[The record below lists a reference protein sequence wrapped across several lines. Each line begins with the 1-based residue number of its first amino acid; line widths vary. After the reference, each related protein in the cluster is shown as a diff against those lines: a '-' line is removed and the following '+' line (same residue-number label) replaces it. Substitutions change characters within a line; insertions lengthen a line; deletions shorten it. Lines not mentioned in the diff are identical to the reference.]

1 MHTWS
6 GRNAGMH
13 SVGCYKATVGAVVQ
27 QSTNYTIKHFILP
40 PSIEFSCK
48 VTYYTHTLM
57 KSLPS
62 GATVNKDAMC
72 LMLATRQ
79 WPTFIQPTTVNVSAE
94 VYCVQRKVAYINTK
108 LQKYKNIT
116 TLPRLL
122 IVDRRYKFDSE
133 K

>member
-1 MHTWS
+1 MS
-6 GRNAGMH
+6 YA
-13 SVGCYKATVGAVVQ
+13 
-27 QSTNYTIKHFILP
+27 
-40 PSIEFSCK
+40 
-48 VTYYTHTLM
+48 
-57 KSLPS
+57 
-62 GATVNKDAMC
+62 
-72 LMLATRQ
+72 RQ